1 MITEYPN
8 ILRISLNHLTR
19 KLIYLWKIF
28 LSQSVD
34 FESSSLNFFYFT
46 LFFSFFIFFLP
57 EQILTWPMIMFLSNL
72 LKPNPGRPRNI
83 RAAKA
88 FVLFHLIHQ
97 MMKYDKY
104 KKLLKK
110 QRSVQTYILQIIN
123 MHLYVS
129 FQHLRKASR
138 GS

>member
-1 MITEYPN
+1 MVTEYPN
-8 ILRISLNHLTR
+8 ILRISINHLTP
-19 KLIYLWKIF
+19 KLIYLWKLF

-72 LKPNPGRPRNI
+72 LKANPGRPRNI

-129 FQHLRKASR
+129 FQHLHKASR

>member
-1 MITEYPN
+1 
-8 ILRISLNHLTR
+8 
-19 KLIYLWKIF
+19 
-28 LSQSVD
+28 
-34 FESSSLNFFYFT
+34 
-46 LFFSFFIFFLP
+46 
-57 EQILTWPMIMFLSNL
+57 MIMFLSNL

-83 RAAKA
+83 RAVKA